1 MFYIYCISSQISRSH
16 PLRKLGLTTYPP
28 HRLRVLRTGDLPLQE
43 HLKEYEGIWEVDA
56 KTVRGL
62 HAIEAQLHTFFKNKW
77 EVLDGCGPK
86 EWFVVS
92 FEEVVSYMESQK
104 ITLRRLELSDIA
116 EIHQTTKRPP
126 KRSEIRLCQ
135 EEQNAA
141 EVLDCS
147 VPGFQVLSESLKE
160 RFFRT
165 FLGITPPRRI
175 QDELWDIFDKVV
187 ASGSVD
193 IYKGIVQWPTGAGK
207 TIAILTMIVLIAE
220 HCKSMGTIYRG
231 LMVSPKNDIFATI
244 MPHFVAL
251 AAEFGI
257 VLIDGSHGQLSCLKI
272 PDDCHILIL
281 ACPASLLRPETGMDA
296 LPAITHVH
304 YDEVHRI
311 TGELYFQSLKV
322 MLEKWDAKFLTGT
335 SATPKTSSV
344 EQHRKITELF
354 GEQLPTI
361 HKCDID
367 EAVSEGW
374 IAAPRFLI
382 NITPKCESGNYSGPF
397 ISALN
402 DAIEKKSGKG
412 NKYIAFVP
420 SSLEDARAVYIRA
433 AALNALNV
441 YSALD
446 RDRTDDK
453 FIEAPIDDA
462 TNHLLVTCQRYRE
475 GSDIKGVELVGVL
488 IGSSISAYILLQIQG
503 RSLRLDYAGKEGWCL
518 IVSPHEEG
526 ESCQDVWDRIA
537 LEILDYLG
545 SKTLKTKDIVKYVD
559 TYFSSVVLDG
569 VTISREETIDRL
581 QAAYLR
587 REYVKKTQK
596 ERYDVIRDLNMNMG
610 LKNKQQYEASHSRHM
625 NYIEVPD
632 RYFKDNWT
640 CWYDFLGINISK
652 FPLTKADWIQRCKE
666 EGFWKKSW
674 SESKYTEKCEA
685 LNLPTEPMQLYSDY
699 SNWDK
704 EMGVEEELVW

>member
-16 PLRKLGLTTYPP
+16 TLRKLGLTTYPP
-28 HRLRVLRTGDLPLQE
+28 HRLRVLRTGDLPLHE

-62 HAIEAQLHTFFKNKW
+62 YAIEARLHRFFKDKW
-77 EVLDGCGPK
+77 KVLDGCGPK

-92 FEEVVSYMESQK
+92 FEEVVLYMESQK
-104 ITLRRLELSDIA
+104 ITLKRLELSDIE
-116 EIHQTTKRPP
+116 EIHQTAKRPP
-126 KRSEIRLCQ
+126 KRSEIKLCQ

-141 EVLDCS
+141 
-147 VPGFQVLSESLKE
+147 GVLSESLKE
-160 RFFRT
+160 RFFHT
-165 FLGITPPRRI
+165 FLGSKPPRRI
-175 QDELWDIFDKVV
+175 QDELWDIFEEIV

-193 IYKGIVQWPTGAGK
+193 IYKGIVQWPTGVGK
-207 TIAILTMIVLIAE
+207 TIAILAIIVLIKE
-220 HCKSMGTIYRG
+220 HCESMGTLYRG

-244 MPHFVAL
+244 MPNFAAL

-257 VLIDGSHGQLSCLKI
+257 TLIDGSHGQLSRLSI
-272 PDDCHILIL
+272 PTDCHILIL

-296 LPAITHVH
+296 LPRITHVH

-322 MLEKWDAKFLTGT
+322 MLEKWNTKFLTGT

-344 EQHRKITELF
+344 EQHRKLAELF
-354 GEQLPTI
+354 GEDLPTI

-382 NITPKCESGNYSGPF
+382 NITPKCESGDYSRPF
-397 ISALN
+397 VSALTS
-402 DAIEKKSGKG
+402 AIEKKSGKG

-420 SSLEDARAVYIRA
+420 SSLEDAKAVHTRA
-433 AALNALNV
+433 AALNTLGV

-453 FIEAPIDDA
+453 FIEAPIDEA
-462 TNHLLVTCQRYRE
+462 GHLLVTCQRYRE
-475 GSDIKGVELVGVL
+475 GSDIKGVELVAVL

-503 RSLRLDYAGKEGWCL
+503 RSLRLDYPGKEGWCL

-526 ESCQDVWDRIA
+526 ESYQDVWDRIA
-537 LEILDYLG
+537 LEIIDYLG

-569 VTISREETIDRL
+569 VTISREETINRL

-587 REYVKKTQK
+587 REYVKKTPK
-596 ERYDVIRDLNMNMG
+596 EKYDAIRDLNTNMG
-610 LKNKQQYEASHSRHM
+610 LKNKQQYEASRSRHT
-625 NYIEVPD
+625 NYIESPEV
-632 RYFKDNWT
+632 YFREQWT
-640 CWYDFLGINISK
+640 CWYDFLGIDISR
-652 FPLTKADWIQRCKE
+652 FPLRKADWIQRCKD
-666 EGFWKKSW
+666 EGFWKKSY
-674 SESKYTEKCEA
+674 SQSKYNEKCEA
-685 LNLPTEPMQLYSDY
+685 LNLPSEPMQLYSDY

-704 EMGVEEELVW
+704 EMGVEEEHVW